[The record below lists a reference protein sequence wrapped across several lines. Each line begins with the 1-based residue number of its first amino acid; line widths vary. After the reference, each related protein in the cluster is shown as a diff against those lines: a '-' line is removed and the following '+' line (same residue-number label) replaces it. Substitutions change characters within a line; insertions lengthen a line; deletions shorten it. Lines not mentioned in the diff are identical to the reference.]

1 MTPAVPPP
9 HQPDAE
15 SVNDWLLLGDNENST
30 EQEQAMLSVEEIRR
44 CQQIYVETRKRTIF

>member
-30 EQEQAMLSVEEIRR
+30 EQEQAM
-44 CQQIYVETRKRTIF
+44 